1 MSSMLEQA
9 IIDAEALREV
19 ALKNAEAAIIDK
31 YSNQIKEAV
40 ESLLEQPGEDPVDSF
55 FGDEQEPMPGEE
67 TSDAVVD
74 GMPLAAHD
82 GEHMCDCPDDAES
95 GSPESY
101 IELDLDA
108 LTKKIDDLDGDLESH
123 EQVAS
128 DVLNPAGPLEEEVE
142 LDYNLLEELLGEG
155 SELEESIKVDIKPTK
170 SGWAGTPASR
180 IEEAEEEILALEQDT
195 EVKEHNEELRK
206 AVERLEEKTTK
217 LSESNKKLNKTL
229 AKNKYIIEQHQK
241 NEKKLVHLLESLGT
255 KAEESNTLNA
265 RLLYTNKALTSDSL
279 NERQKNKIAEALS
292 NAKSV
297 EEAKTIFETLQ
308 NTVSSNIKKQP
319 NSLSEAVNK
328 TSSTILL
335 AASDR
340 KSEENNDPTSDRWR
354 ALAGIKNIN
363 KE

>member
-19 ALKNAEAAIIDK
+19 ALKNAEASVIDK

-40 ESLLEQPGEDPVDSF
+40 ESLLEEPGEDPAESF
-55 FGDEQEPMPGEE
+55 FGDEEEPVPGEE
-67 TSDAVVD
+67 NPEAVID
-74 GMPLAAHD
+74 GMPLGAHD
-82 GEHMCDCPDDAES
+82 GEEMCGCPDDAQED
-95 GSPESY
+95 GPESY

-108 LTKKIDDLDGDLESH
+108 LTKKIDDLDGGLESH
-123 EQVAS
+123 EQAAS
-128 DVLNPAGPLEEEVE
+128 DVMNPAGPLEEDFE
-142 LDYNLLEELLGEG
+142 LDSSLLKELVSG
-155 SELEESIKVDIKPTK
+155 LEESIKVDIKPEK
-170 SGWAGTPASR
+170 SGWAGTPSSR
-180 IEEAEEEILALEQDT
+180 LEEAAEELLALEQDT

-206 AVERLEEKTTK
+206 AVERLEEEAAK
-217 LSESNKKLNKTL
+217 LNESNKKLNKIL
-229 AKNKYIIEQHQK
+229 AKNKNIIGQHQK
-241 NEKKLVHLLESLGT
+241 NEQKLVHLLESLGT

-265 RLLYTNKALTSDSL
+265 RLLYTNKALTSTSL

-335 AASDR
+335 AASVR
-340 KSEENNDPTSDRWR
+340 KTENINDPTSDRWR